1 MSRSLINT
9 SLFMN
14 HSTSQQSSDE
24 TGSLES
30 DNHDASYVKV
40 SDEEDLYIIHTAD
53 KKFYLYRQRLIN
65 TVKELHAYAH
75 VQIPKLEK
83 EQAKLLESTIEATRI
98 LYNSNVLKKLILDD
112 IQEIFKDV
120 KNPTPGSVSA
130 FFLACFNNDDFQGP
144 LGCNPRCAASSLGCD
159 TFDCADTILVYS
171 NRQFNALNDK
181 QSSHAYIYIES
192 DKFVSFTTRDIQRLR
207 DAHIETVTLI
217 YGNKNG
223 TYREIT
229 YKMALEQLPTCNN
242 TTTASGS
249 TIAFI
254 MIIILIILILAF
266 LYSNG
271 YLEGLFN

>member
-14 HSTSQQSSDE
+14 PSNSFTSSDE
-24 TGSLES
+24 TVSS
-30 DNHDASYVKV
+30 DNEHEASYVKV
-40 SDEEDLYIIHTAD
+40 SDEEDLYIIHTSD
-53 KKFYLYRQRLIN
+53 KKFYLYRQRLLN
-65 TVKELHAYAH
+65 TVRELHAYAN
-75 VQIPKLEK
+75 VQITQLEE
-83 EQAKLLESTIEATRI
+83 EQTKLLESTIEATRI

-130 FFLACFNNDDFQGP
+130 FFLACFNNDNFQGP

-159 TFDCADTILVYS
+159 TFNCADTILVYS

-181 QSSHAYIYIES
+181 QTSHAYIYIES
-192 DKFVSFTTRDIQRLR
+192 DKFTAFQHKDVEQLK
-207 DAHIETVTLI
+207 DAHISSVTLI

-229 YKMALEQLPTCNN
+229 YKMSLDQLPTSNN
-242 TTTASGS
+242 TTTASSG
-249 TIAFI
+249 TIVL
-254 MIIILIILILAF
+254 IIIIMFIILALVF
-266 LYSNG
+266 LYGNG
-271 YLEGLFN
+271 YLDSLFI